1 MRLPLALETVLAVFS
16 FPSVLFKG
24 FPVFFLSSCRPAPAP
39 RELPKVPTE
48 LRPFSYLNPGFRPT
62 HPHDV
67 DGMKAGALAQVE
79 RGYLSDDG
87 DPFRG
92 PRRAP
97 SYRPDAPPS
106 DNFPKRHDSLRSLP
120 VQQDPRPLRRYA
132 SSRDPGRPGLGNS
145 PAHDPR
151 PPSEYAQPWD
161 RQGHP
166 TQVEQLRE
174 YLGVS
179 KVFPE
184 GDPRLLLGPP
194 SGPPRT
200 EPRHHDNPYHFNH
213 ISSSI
218 NSPLPP
224 SHHAPNPSTDTPS
237 PPIYQVPESFRA
249 KHNSSRH
256 NKPTLHIT
264 PQSPSH
270 RHDPP
275 PRSAN
280 LSQHNKRNTY
290 QTQKQTSGKNPA
302 QVSLSGN
309 ISKNEAGTQ
318 LVHGGVEV
326 PAFRRDMTARM
337 SDRLRRTRQEKL
349 ADHARDWEL
358 QWNVMKKERSNRTD
372 DQKLNVATNRHY
384 VERNGDH
391 IARESNKTHL
401 ESLGVRAHKTVAP
414 NTLMNGDYSSPQC
427 LPSKQSQARQGN
439 TSAKKPHQQRSVQ
452 AKNSNQGTIQHE
464 RGKQASYPVSH
475 TPRISTD
482 TKALP
487 SAAGGTGGRMRMKRR
502 EFTEPFVQM
511 GMARAPR
518 TSTLSIASEDTLPA
532 DPAFPILFKVPGMR
546 CRQEGA
552 IMMHY
557 HPCDGFQCS
566 WGVRSQDSTA

>member
-1 MRLPLALETVLAVFS
+1 M
-16 FPSVLFKG
+16 
-24 FPVFFLSSCRPAPAP
+24 P

-87 DPFRG
+87 G
-92 PRRAP
+92 PRRSP

-120 VQQDPRPLRRYA
+120 VQQEPPRLRRYA
-132 SSRDPGRPGLGNS
+132 SSRDHVRHDLGNS
-145 PAHDPR
+145 PAYDPR

-174 YLGVS
+174 YLGAS

-184 GDPRLLLGPP
+184 GDPRLLLEPP
-194 SGPPRT
+194 SGSASQSFLTSFPPHAET
-200 EPRHHDNPYHFNH
+200 WHHGDPYHFNH
-213 ISSSI
+213 NPSSL
-218 NSPLPP
+218 NPPLPQ
-224 SHHAPNPSTDTPS
+224 SHHAPNQSVITPN
-237 PPIYQVPESFRA
+237 PPIYQVPESFRPN
-249 KHNSSRH
+249 HNSYHHQKSKDPIFH
-256 NKPTLHIT
+256 PTDPPKPHFT
-264 PQSPSH
+264 QQNPSH
-270 RHDPP
+270 RHGPS
-275 PRSAN
+275 PRSASGPLRKENN
-280 LSQHNKRNTY
+280 LSQHNKCNSD
-290 QTQKQTSGKNPA
+290 QTQKQPSGKNPA

-309 ISKNEAGTQ
+309 ISKAEAGAQ

-326 PAFRRDMTARM
+326 PGFRRDMTARM
-337 SDRLRRTRQEKL
+337 SDRLRRNRQEKL

-372 DQKLNVATNRHY
+372 DQKLDVATHKHY
-384 VERNGDH
+384 VERNRGQV
-391 IARESNKTHL
+391 ARESDNITNYRTHL
-401 ESLGVRAHKTVAP
+401 QSSGVRSHKTRHPHVAP
-414 NTLMNGDYSSPQC
+414 NALMKGDYSSPQS
-427 LPSKQSQARQGN
+427 LPFQQSQARQGN
-439 TSAKKPHQQRSVQ
+439 TSAKQPPQTQ
-452 AKNSNQGTIQHE
+452 AKNSNQEDIQHE
-464 RGKQASYPVSH
+464 RGKQASYPVSF
-475 TPRISTD
+475 TSRIYNN

-487 SAAGGTGGRMRMKRR
+487 STAGGTGGWTKRR
-502 EFTEPFVQM
+502 EFTEPFVQVRS
-511 GMARAPR
+511 GKGIVAEPR
-518 TSTLSIASEDTLPA
+518 TSSLSIASEDTLPA

-566 WGVRSQDSTA
+566 RGVRCQDSKA